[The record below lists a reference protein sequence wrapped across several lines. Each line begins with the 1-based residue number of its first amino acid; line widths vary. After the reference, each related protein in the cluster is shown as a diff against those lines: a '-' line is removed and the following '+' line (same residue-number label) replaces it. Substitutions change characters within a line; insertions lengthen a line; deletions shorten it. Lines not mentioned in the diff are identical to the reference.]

1 MKKEGSSDTRIKNLM
16 MFFNLLHSYETV
28 CRPVCHRLNISQ
40 TALDIL
46 MFLCENPEYATAKDV
61 SRFRAMKPNIV
72 SFNVERLVEE
82 GYHERSEVPGDRR
95 KIRLSCTDKAREA
108 VREGREISERFYK
121 DITEGI
127 KKEELEMFESCLKR
141 IEDNAEHIRNRNQ
154 P

>member
-82 GYHERSEVPGDRR
+82 GYLERSEVPGD
-95 KIRLSCTDKAREA
+95 
-108 VREGREISERFYK
+108 F
-121 DITEGI
+121 I
-127 KKEELEMFESCLKR
+127 KT
-141 IEDNAEHIRNRNQ
+141 
-154 P
+154 

>member
-82 GYHERSEVPGDRR
+82 GYLERSEVPGDRR

-108 VREGREISERFYK
+108 VRDGREISERFYK

-127 KKEELEMFESCLKR
+127 KKEELEMFENCLKR